1 MIDKKQK
8 SILIL
13 ALFAGEIM
21 MKSGAEIY
29 RVEDTITRIC
39 RACGIHY
46 VECFATTTGIFLSID
61 SGNRD
66 GDMHTFIKRIHRI
79 SIDLDKISKINEFSR
94 LFTST
99 DLSVEAGF
107 ERLKEIDRGAPY
119 GLALNVF
126 AALIIGAPLCL
137 SFGGGL
143 LDALFCALVSA
154 LAYLISIGTARL
166 QLNRFICVFLSCAG
180 CALLSAAAL
189 ELGLTATLSPVI
201 IASITMFLPGV
212 AITNAARDLLS
223 GDMLSGTA
231 RVAEALIIAVA
242 IAGGVGVVLKL
253 WSLARGGLPS
263 DEVILYPMHLFFI
276 FAFFTTLGFCVQFH
290 VPRKHM
296 LFASLIGASGF
307 CLFQYGMLL
316 NYSTV
321 FASFFGAGLVAALA
335 EFCSRAGKDATT
347 LFIIPG
353 IIPLVPG
360 TGMYATMVYT
370 LQSDFANAVSTGSKT
385 LIVAGGIAIALV
397 IVSSLTRILMASQRK
412 IADLARKRRARGEGG
427 GSGEGEGE

>member
-1 MIDKKQK
+1 MIDRKQK

-39 RACGIHY
+39 RACQIPY

-79 SIDLDKISKINEFSR
+79 SIDLDKISRINEFSR

-107 ERLKEIDRGAPY
+107 ERLKAIERGAPY
-119 GLALNVF
+119 GLALNIF

-143 LDALFCALVSA
+143 IDAFFCALISA
-154 LAYLISIGTARL
+154 LAYLTSLGTERL
-166 QLNRFICVFLSCAG
+166 QLNRFISVFLGCAG
-180 CALLSAAAL
+180 CALLSVAAF
-189 ELGLTATLSPVI
+189 ELGLTLTLSPVI

-212 AITNAARDLLS
+212 AITNAARDLLA
-223 GDMLSGTA
+223 GDMLAGTA
-231 RVAEALIIAVA
+231 RVAEALITAIA

-263 DEVILYPMHLFFI
+263 DEMIRYPMYLFFL
-276 FAFFTTLGFCVQFH
+276 FAFLTTLGFCVQFH

-296 LFASLIGASGF
+296 IFASLTGAFGF
-307 CLFQYGMLL
+307 CLFQYGLLL
-316 NYSTV
+316 NYSMV
-321 FASFFGAGLVAALA
+321 FASFLGAGLVAALS

-360 TGMYATMVYT
+360 TGMYATMVYA
-370 LQSDFANAVSTGSKT
+370 LQSDFANAVSTGART
-385 LIVAGGIAIALV
+385 LIIAGGIAVALV
-397 IVSSLTRILMASQRK
+397 IVSSLTRIFMASQRK
-412 IADLARKRRARGEGG
+412 IAELVRERRARGDGG
-427 GSGEGEGE
+427 GETGGKL